1 MGTLFR
7 FDNIEREFSEEKDIL
22 QNNFNLYYNL
32 SIVTC
37 EGDERI

>member
-7 FDNIEREFSEEKDIL
+7 FDNIERFFEEKDIL
-22 QNNFNLYYNL
+22 QNNFNLCYNL
-32 SIVTC
+32 SVVTH